1 MPEDVGQLLN
11 ARNDNE
17 QPVECTEIRV
27 VNDGQQSQYDDFV
40 IPLCVKPMPE
50 NVEQWVKKST

>member
-11 ARNDNE
+11 AHNDNE
-17 QPVECTEIRV
+17 QPVERTESRV

-40 IPLCVKPMPE
+40 TPLGV
-50 NVEQWVKKST
+50 